1 MAVRTRERYLFALG
15 ERLIHAAQHES
26 RVQSPE
32 APTSHRWQRA
42 TRRTGLAAPDS
53 PHRTRRTGL
62 AAPDSP
68 HRTRRTAV
76 GRVERCFG
84 AVPCTLHCRT
94 QAVQPRGLYDRDQ
107 DDRPRSS
114 CSEQPAGRRSHEFV
128 PRNRDRAP
136 LSFFM
141 SSRRGLQDHCI
152 DKIPVAFLNLPG
164 ELSIGAVRVLILA
177 RMRRASASCP
187 RRGFFGLRPV
197 ATKFRPPYRPG
208 AGEDTRTVVM
218 NEAGGFDDVNLLKA
232 LGAEALGAP
241 AFDEDGPN
249 EGNDVREPKLVVFS
263 GGTAF
268 NSVAAGTLW
277 WCGMVLLISTEP
289 RSTCTHV
296 ISQLAL

>member
-1 MAVRTRERYLFALG
+1 MAVRTRERYLVALG
-15 ERLIHAAQHES
+15 ERTSPES
-26 RVQSPE
+26 RVQYRGTDV
-32 APTSHRWQRA
+32 AQM
-42 TRRTGLAAPDS
+42 AA
-53 PHRTRRTGL
+53 R
-62 AAPDSP
+62 DSP

-84 AVPCTLHCRT
+84 AVPCTRHCRT

-114 CSEQPAGRRSHEFV
+114 CNEQPAGRRSHEFV
-128 PRNRDRAP
+128 PRNRDRV
-136 LSFFM
+136 SFFM

>member
-1 MAVRTRERYLFALG
+1 VRYPVRF
-15 ERLIHAAQHES
+15 I
-26 RVQSPE
+26 
-32 APTSHRWQRA
+32 
-42 TRRTGLAAPDS
+42 
-53 PHRTRRTGL
+53 
-62 AAPDSP
+62 
-68 HRTRRTAV
+68 
-76 GRVERCFG
+76 
-84 AVPCTLHCRT
+84 
-94 QAVQPRGLYDRDQ
+94 
-107 DDRPRSS
+107 
-114 CSEQPAGRRSHEFV
+114 AGRK
-128 PRNRDRAP
+128 RASLGDCMIAIRTIVLGHRAASNP
-136 LSFFM
+136 LVEGVTSSFRGTVIALSFF
-141 SSRRGLQDHCI
+141 SCQVGGASRTI
-152 DKIPVAFLNLPG
+152 ASIEIPVAFLNLPG

>member
-1 MAVRTRERYLFALG
+1 MAVRTRERYLFAPG
-15 ERLIHAAQHES
+15 ERTSPEP

-32 APTSHRWQRA
+32 SGGADVAQM
-42 TRRTGLAAPDS
+42 AA
-53 PHRTRRTGL
+53 R
-62 AAPDSP
+62 DSP
-68 HRTRRTAV
+68 HRTRRTAA

-114 CSEQPAGRRSHEFV
+114 GNEQPAGRRSHEFV
-128 PRNRDRAP
+128 PRNRDRAFF
-136 LSFFM
+136 FFM
-141 SSRRGLQDHCI
+141 SSRRGLQNHCI

-164 ELSIGAVRVLILA
+164 ELSIGTVRVLILA

>member
-15 ERLIHAAQHES
+15 ERTSPES
-26 RVQSPE
+26 RVQ
-32 APTSHRWQRA
+32 RRR
-42 TRRTGLAAPDS
+42 RRTDGSA
-53 PHRTRRTGL
+53 RL

-84 AVPCTLHCRT
+84 AAPCTLHCRT
-94 QAVQPRGLYDRDQ
+94 QAGQPRGLYDRDQ

-114 CSEQPAGRRSHEFV
+114 GNEQPAGRRSHEFV
-128 PRNRDRAP
+128 PRNRDRVF
-136 LSFFM
+136 SVF
-141 SSRRGLQDHCI
+141 SRQVGGASRTI
-152 DKIPVAFLNLPG
+152 ASIEIPVAFLNLPG
-164 ELSIGAVRVLILA
+164 ELSIGTVRVLILA

-249 EGNDVREPKLVVFS
+249 EGNGVREPKLVVFS